1 MVVVNNVAPPSYYE
15 GFADELETIAEA
27 IRKNPHLNHHFADR
41 LMEMAQ
47 QMREDLE
54 LIRLTG
60 KPSGQS

>member
-1 MVVVNNVAPPSYYE
+1 MAGSSNIAPPSYYE
-15 GFADELETIAEA
+15 GLANELETIAEA
-27 IRKNPHLNHHFADR
+27 IRKNPHLNHHFSER
-41 LMEMAQ
+41 LKQMAQ